1 LKAVETVRLTRT
13 FKRGKET
20 IKALDDVSIEVK
32 RGEIFGLLGPNG
44 AGKTT
49 LVKILTTLLL
59 PSSGEAYVMGY
70 DVVKEPKKVKAII
83 NLVSGGETP
92 GYGILTVREN
102 LWFFSQLYGIGR
114 EEANKRID
122 IIIEELGLN
131 GYEDTLMSQLSSGY
145 KQRLNVARGF
155 INDPE
160 ILFLDEPTLG
170 LDVVSAKDLRR
181 KIYEWVKKEDKTA
194 FLTTHYMHEADELC
208 DRVAL
213 INKGRII
220 ALDMPVNLK
229 KRLKSK
235 ASFEI
240 ELVGFIEDLSWIRS
254 VKGVE
259 GFNRKDFEDFFMLK
273 VVMGG
278 EEYLPDLLSAL
289 SSKGLKVKRLN
300 KVEPTLEDV
309 YIHMIKDD

>member
-1 LKAVETVRLTRT
+1 MRLTRT
-13 FKRGKET
+13 FKRGKD
-20 IKALDDVSIEVK
+20 IIRALDDVSIKVK

-70 DVVKEPKKVKAII
+70 DVVREPRKVKAII

-122 IIIEELGLN
+122 VIIGELGLN

-181 KIYEWVKKEDKTA
+181 KIYEWVKKGDKTA

-220 ALDMPVNLK
+220 ALDTPLNLK
-229 KRLKSK
+229 KKVKGK

-240 ELVGFIEDLSWIRS
+240 ELVGFIEDLSWLSS
-254 VKGVE
+254 VEGVK
-259 GFNRKDFEDFFMLK
+259 GFNRRDFKDFFMIK
-273 VVMGG
+273 VILEG
-278 EEYLPDLLSAL
+278 EEYIPDLLSAL
-289 SSKGLKVKRLN
+289 SSRRLKVRRLN

-309 YIHMIKDD
+309 YIQMIKE